1 MAPKTFAP
9 IVISTLEGLASPGD
23 TISRQGRIEAEDFCV
38 GGHDFELADGLTYD
52 VALTNTGEGILVTGI
67 VRGDATTPC
76 DRCLE
81 PAHVDIA
88 GEVSCYYLHEPP
100 EATDEDEEEYGVIA
114 EDGTIDISEAVQG
127 AVAMDLPYVVLCQ
140 PDCKGLCPTCGA
152 NLNDGPCGC
161 AQAGSEVDPMSP
173 FAALA
178 ALKLQMGEGSADAD
192 ASEDDED

>member
-1 MAPKTFAP
+1 MATKTTLEP

-23 TISRQGRIEAEDFCV
+23 TISRRGKVDIDDFYV
-38 GGHDFELADGLTYD
+38 GGHDFELKDGLSYD

-67 VRGDATTPC
+67 VRGDATTDC

-81 PAHVDIA
+81 QAQIGIA
-88 GEVSCYYLHEPP
+88 GEVSCYYLREVP
-100 EATDEDEEEYGVIA
+100 EATDEDEEEYGQIA

-152 NLNDGPCGC
+152 NLNEGPCGC
-161 AQAGSEVDPMSP
+161 PDKGAQPDPMSP
-173 FAALA
+173 FAVLA
-178 ALKLQMGEGSADAD
+178 SLKFDEED
-192 ASEDDED
+192 ASEESAEGDD

>member
-1 MAPKTFAP
+1 MAPKTLAP

-23 TISRQGRIEAEDFCV
+23 TISRQGKIEMEDFCV
-38 GGHDFELADGLTYD
+38 GGHDFELADGLAYD

-67 VRGDATTPC
+67 VRGDATTAC

-81 PAHVDIA
+81 PARVDIA
-88 GEVSCYYLHEPP
+88 GEVSCYYLHEAP

-127 AVAMDLPYVVLCQ
+127 AVAMDLPYVVLCR

-161 AQAGSEVDPMSP
+161 AQKGADVDPMSP

-178 ALKLQMGEGSADAD
+178 ALKLQMGED
-192 ASEDDED
+192 SEGAGAPEDGED